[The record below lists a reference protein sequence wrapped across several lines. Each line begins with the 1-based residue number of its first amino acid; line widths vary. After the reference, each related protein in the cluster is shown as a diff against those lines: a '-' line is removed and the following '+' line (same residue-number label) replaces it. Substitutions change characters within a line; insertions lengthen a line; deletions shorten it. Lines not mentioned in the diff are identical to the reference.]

1 MMTLAE
7 IKKRNAEY
15 RAQKE
20 REAAKVAE
28 QPEEPKKEIKG
39 RRPKNRR
46 NLVVG
51 DEKPELEENIPEIIP
66 EEKPEPEEEK
76 PEDLGE

>member
-1 MMTLAE
+1 MMTLAD

-15 RAQKE
+15 RARKE

-28 QPEEPKKEIKG
+28 QPEEPKKEVKG

-51 DEKPELEENIPEIIP
+51 DEKPELEEIVP

>member
-1 MMTLAE
+1 MINIQE
-7 IKKRNAEY
+7 IKQHNAAI
-15 RAQKE
+15 RARRQQMIKKE
-20 REAAKVAE
+20 E
-28 QPEEPKKEIKG
+28 PEEPKKEVKG

-51 DEKPELEENIPEIIP
+51 DEKPELEEIVP
-66 EEKPEPEEEK
+66 EEKPELEEEK